1 MDNFSQSLEYMGTG
15 TGAYRTPKAAETRF
29 NSGVY
34 DGLPLYDKRPI
45 SATSPVVRQTR
56 EPTEII
62 EIPVIR
68 EVPASYNVERR
79 EHQPIPVRYAT
90 YEVYEPAEIESFDFQ
105 PPIVVSGRKH
115 LSKRGRSYRRSVHF
129 NPEPAVTYQTVP
141 APSQFV
147 ENYSDDRFNEQFFS
161 KNPNIRHSHNINRR
175 LQTAQAVNAL
185 RSSLPDQTVKG
196 SGPHDMFL
204 PDDVRMLYLDPEMI
218 KNDFK
223 AKVDLDC
230 DQVYIA

>member
-1 MDNFSQSLEYMGTG
+1 MGTG
-15 TGAYRTPKAAETRF
+15 TGAYKTPKAAETRF

-34 DGLPLYDKRPI
+34 EGLTLYDKRPI
-45 SATSPVVRQTR
+45 AATSSVIRQTR
-56 EPTEII
+56 ESPEII
-62 EIPVIR
+62 EIPTIR

-79 EHQPIPVRYAT
+79 DHQPIPVRYTT
-90 YEVYEPAEIESFDFQ
+90 YQVYEPVEIESFDVQ
-105 PPIVVSGRKH
+105 PPIVVSGRKQH
-115 LSKRGRSYRRSVHF
+115 SKRGMSNRRSVNF

-147 ENYSDDRFNEQFFS
+147 ESYSDLRFNRPVFS
-161 KNPNIRHSHNINRR
+161 KNPNIKHNQNIDRR
-175 LQTAQAVNAL
+175 LQKTQAVNNL
-185 RSSLPDQTVKG
+185 RSSLPAQTVKG
-196 SGPHDMFL
+196 SDLHDMFL

-230 DQVYIA
+230 DQVYI